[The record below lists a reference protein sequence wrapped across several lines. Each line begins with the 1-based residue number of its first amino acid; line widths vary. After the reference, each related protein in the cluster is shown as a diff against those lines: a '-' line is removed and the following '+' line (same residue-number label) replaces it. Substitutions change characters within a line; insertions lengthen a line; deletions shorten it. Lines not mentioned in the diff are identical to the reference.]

1 LYVFY
6 DEEENVLKKYISA
19 ILIMTLALTTLLA
32 GFAGATAQ
40 AAGVE
45 FTVKPKTEVL
55 VKGANVEFDIVITNK
70 SGAPLSGYLI
80 KYKATGDVVASDTAT
95 IADGDTVNST
105 FTMNVTDSMLDQ
117 TLVFVLSSGDSLVEA
132 SAKVAKKVLSI
143 KLKVSASVNKE
154 MADAGESVT
163 FTFKVENQ
171 GEADITD
178 IVVKAPSLNG
188 GKALKDKF
196 SLKAGSDSYT
206 FTYKHTVTADVTA
219 TPSISYKANGVE
231 QPTATLNPLTVTL
244 GKRHVEVKLSVDNNK
259 PRAGEDVTFTLSIVN
274 DGNVSY
280 SDLKVTMNGEA
291 VSFPSSRLK
300 PGESYQETYKRSF
313 ETATEVA
320 FSITM
325 KDQNGETR
333 SVSSNAIKIELPVD
347 SSVVNEKLKLVMNV
361 DRPQLTSAGTINF
374 SGYVSNATEY
384 ELLDVEVSEATLGS
398 IFRTASLQAGGQAA
412 IEWPVD
418 INETTDYIF
427 SLTATD
433 KDGNNYNIT
442 NEPITVNVQSAEPT
456 PTNFDEAAD
465 MESGQLQEGSN
476 KPFDWSKFFL
486 IMAIVLIVL
495 IVGVGIALIVLWKK
509 GKTPGGRPGSKTGN
523 RPAPRT
529 QAPSSAPRKKPSGSN
544 GRNGGPRKPSG
555 TKSYR
560 DRNNF

>member
-1 LYVFY
+1 
-6 DEEENVLKKYISA
+6 
-19 ILIMTLALTTLLA
+19 MTLALTMLLA
-32 GFAGATAQ
+32 GFAGVTAQ
-40 AAGVE
+40 AAGVDLSIE
-45 FTVKPKTEVL
+45 PSSVKATAGSTVTLTAKVSNNIGEDLTNFQVVYGSQIFGGGPLKNDESTEVSIKL
-55 VKGANVEFDIVITNK
+55 AVTSDMIGKDITLEVQYQTASTTEWIKGGT
-70 SGAPLSGYLI
+70 
-80 KYKATGDVVASDTAT
+80 
-95 IADGDTVNST
+95 
-105 FTMNVTDSMLDQ
+105 
-117 TLVFVLSSGDSLVEA
+117 
-132 SAKVAKKVLSI
+132 AKVSIKAKEI
-143 KLKVSASVNKE
+143 KLKVSASVNKQ

-196 SLKAGSDSYT
+196 SLKAGSDPYT

-259 PRAGEDVTFTLSIVN
+259 PHAGEDVTFTLSIVN

-280 SDLKVTMNGEA
+280 SDMKVTMNGEA

-313 ETATEVA
+313 ETTTDVA
-320 FSITM
+320 FSVTM

-333 SVSSNAIKIELPVD
+333 SVSSNAVKIELPVD

-374 SGYVSNATEY
+374 SGYISNATEY
-384 ELLDVEVSEATLGS
+384 ELLDVEVSEAALGS

-412 IEWPVD
+412 IEWPAD
-418 INETTDYIF
+418 INETTEYVF

-442 NEPITVNVQSAEPT
+442 NEPITVTVQSADPT
-456 PTNFDEAAD
+456 PTNFDEAAEVT
-465 MESGQLQEGSN
+465 ESGQLLDGSN

-495 IVGVGIALIVLWKK
+495 IVGVGVALIVLWKK
-509 GKTPGGRPGSKTGN
+509 GKTPGGRPGGKTGN
-523 RPAPRT
+523 RPTPRT
-529 QAPSSAPRKKPSGSN
+529 QASSAAPRKKPSGSY